1 MLVIIELFHFAKVMR
16 ILNDRQIRLYMAAT
30 VNT

>member
-16 ILNDRQIRLYMAAT
+16 ILNDRQIRL
-30 VNT
+30 